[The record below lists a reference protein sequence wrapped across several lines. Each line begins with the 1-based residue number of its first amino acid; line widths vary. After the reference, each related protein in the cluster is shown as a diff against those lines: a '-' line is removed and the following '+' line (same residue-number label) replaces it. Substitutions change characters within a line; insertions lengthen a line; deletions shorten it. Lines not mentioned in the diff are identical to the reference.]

1 LAWWSCQWTGWKE
14 HYLSFSPRVISGKNI
29 PITFQSVAKHA
40 RVSKTILY
48 ADDKISDQIRQC
60 RDKASV
66 LQRMLDQQRQLDKKN
81 VTISNLNKRI
91 EYLNSE
97 VQRLK
102 SQLEIVYGEL
112 YSKTQ
117 YCE

>member
-1 LAWWSCQWTGWKE
+1 
-14 HYLSFSPRVISGKNI
+14 
-29 PITFQSVAKHA
+29 
-40 RVSKTILY
+40 
-48 ADDKISDQIRQC
+48 
-60 RDKASV
+60 
-66 LQRMLDQQRQLDKKN
+66 MLDQQRQLDKKS